1 MSGMVAITLPSLMM
15 LVITILIGILLI
27 VIILKILS
35 FLIPPAII
43 AGAVYFLTKDV
54 RMAGLAFLAVAI
66 LEIIVKS
73 K

>member
-1 MSGMVAITLPSLMM
+1 MNDMIALTLPSLIM
-15 LVITILIGILLI
+15 LVVTILIGILLI
-27 VIILKILS
+27 VIILKILT

-54 RMAGLAFLAVAI
+54 RMAGLAFLAIAI
-66 LEIIVKS
+66 LETIVKS